1 MISNGKLARCWVPA
15 HITGFFAAS
24 RRDESPLLSGSI
36 GAGLCLSLGASTTAQ
51 AAPELERTQVLLNGV
66 ASEAP
71 VSRFVAEKLAG
82 DRGPVRLV
90 TELEMPFGAGFG
102 ASGAGALGAAY
113 AMNSCFDLG
122 LTADQA
128 AAVAHEAEVTL
139 RTGLGD
145 VIAQNCGGLVVRL
158 HPGAPGT
165 GRIDRIPVPPAHI
178 SYVVRGPISTK
189 EILSDSR
196 AMKAVNAAG
205 EGALKELLKKPTFA
219 NFMLLSGSFTLQSGL
234 ASDWAL
240 QAIEA
245 VQAAGGLASMIML
258 GDAVFAW
265 GSGSEQA
272 LKDFGEVHT
281 TTISQRGANL
291 D

>member
-1 MISNGKLARCWVPA
+1 MIPDAKLARAWVPG
-15 HITGFFAAS
+15 HITGFFAAQ
-24 RRDESPLLSGSI
+24 RREESPRISGSI
-36 GAGLCLSLGASTTAQ
+36 GAGLCLSLGAATAAQ
-51 AAPELERTQVLLNGV
+51 AAPDIERTEILLNGI

-71 VSRFVAEKLAG
+71 VSRFVAERLAG
-82 DRGPVRLV
+82 GRGPVRLK
-90 TELEMPFGAGFG
+90 TDLEMPFGAGFG

-113 AMNSCFDLG
+113 ALSSCFDLG

-165 GRIDRIPVPPAHI
+165 GRIDRIPVPPVPI
-178 SYVVRGPISTK
+178 SYVVHGPISTR
-189 EILSDSR
+189 EVLSDGKV
-196 AMKAVNAAG
+196 MKVVNAAG
-205 EGALKELLKKPTFA
+205 KAALKDLLNKPTFA
-219 NFMLLSGSFTLQSGL
+219 NFMLLSRRFTLESGL
-234 ASDWAL
+234 ASNWAL
-240 QAIEA
+240 AAIEA
-245 VQAAGGLASMIML
+245 VEAAGGAASMIML

-265 GSGSEQA
+265 GQESEEA
-272 LKDFGEVHT
+272 LQDFGEVHT
-281 TTISQRGANL
+281 TTLSQRGANL